1 MIRENKAQ
9 LPTFAKLEDSG
20 HIITEPVYSTEV
32 SVKGIV
38 EDLKKLIEAGH
49 SKIESFS
56 EYKAIHPGDSMLK
69 ATGAKSWLQMAKNT
83 KAVAIVWN
91 DDTIQVIPSKLDER
105 GRFTDDY
112 DKEKKFTKE
121 TPLEEI
127 VEYILSC

>member
-1 MIRENKAQ
+1 
-9 LPTFAKLEDSG
+9 
-20 HIITEPVYSTEV
+20 
-32 SVKGIV
+32 
-38 EDLKKLIEAGH
+38 
-49 SKIESFS
+49 
-56 EYKAIHPGDSMLK
+56 MLK